1 MLIKLVEVKKEEIGD
16 LVSMTSKDPTPKSY
30 GNEAIY
36 C

>member
-16 LVSMTSKDPTPKSY
+16 LVSMKAKDPTPKSY